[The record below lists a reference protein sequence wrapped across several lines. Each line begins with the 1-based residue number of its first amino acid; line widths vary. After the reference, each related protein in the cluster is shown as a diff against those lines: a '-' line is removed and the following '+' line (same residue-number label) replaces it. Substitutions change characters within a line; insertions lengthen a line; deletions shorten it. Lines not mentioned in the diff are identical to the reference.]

1 MYRVVGE
8 AKLRSSVYYNDVE
21 TFERVLL
28 VPGQTYMTLKPTSM
42 DTLLTVSR
50 DRTSDV
56 QLSHMPSSNTEFYDK
71 LPDSHELHVDENSK
85 KPYVMFNHFDIASE
99 SNVVIPLEHEPFKT
113 QHRYWYN
120 KATGEVSWNRPLE
133 PAKDVE
139 IATYLNTCMS
149 LVTKCTQQEA
159 QIQFM
164 RKTFMEYF
172 GPERWEERWIEAS
185 PSMIGGVPPEKGMC
199 DEYVVKL
206 REAISEAVDSSRPSY
221 DKDIHRLKR
230 AITSQLDVKPFVIP
244 VSLKRED
251 IFKLKSFLAQ
261 EKKE

>member
-1 MYRVVGE
+1 M
-8 AKLRSSVYYNDVE
+8 
-21 TFERVLL
+21 
-28 VPGQTYMTLKPTSM
+28 
-42 DTLLTVSR
+42 
-50 DRTSDV
+50 
-56 QLSHMPSSNTEFYDK
+56 
-71 LPDSHELHVDENSK
+71 
-85 KPYVMFNHFDIASE
+85 
-99 SNVVIPLEHEPFKT
+99 
-113 QHRYWYN
+113 
-120 KATGEVSWNRPLE
+120 SWNRPLE

-206 REAISEAVDSSRPSY
+206 REAISESVDSSRPSY